1 MDDKRIAG
9 PKTHSRRTILDR
21 GKFLRVELHQ
31 VEWPNGRVIDDWA
44 WIITPD
50 YVNVVAQIE
59 DGRLLCFRQ
68 VKYALD
74 GPSLAVVGG
83 YQEPGED
90 ALASAQR
97 ELREETG
104 YEAAEWVS
112 LGRYA
117 VDGNRG
123 AGAGHLFLARG
134 AHRVA
139 EPVSD
144 DLEEQETLFLTPDEA
159 RDALGRGEFKLMP
172 WAAAVALALL
182 KLGR

>member
-1 MDDKRIAG
+1 MDDKRFAG

-50 YVNVVAQIE
+50 YVNIVAETE

-74 GPSLAVVGG
+74 GPSLAIVGG

-90 ALASAQR
+90 ALASARR

-104 YEAAEWVS
+104 YEAGEWVS

-123 AGAGHLFLARG
+123 AGAGYFFLARG
-134 AHRVA
+134 AHRVT

-144 DLEEQETLFLTPDEA
+144 DLEEQETLFLTLAEA

-182 KLGR
+182 RLAR